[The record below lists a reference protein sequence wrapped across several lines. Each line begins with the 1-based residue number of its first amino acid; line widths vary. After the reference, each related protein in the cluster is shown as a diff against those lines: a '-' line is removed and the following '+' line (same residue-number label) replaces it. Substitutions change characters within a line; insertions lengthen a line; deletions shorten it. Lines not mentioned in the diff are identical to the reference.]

1 MNNMISRG
9 DAEKVPEEEIDNSPA
24 WYIPHHGVNHPQK
37 TGNICVVFDCSA
49 KFQETSLKGHLLTGP
64 DLTNML
70 VGVLCRFRKG
80 LIAVMC
86 DVERMFLKFH
96 VKKEDQ
102 DYLRFL
108 SWEYGNLETTPSTH
122 RMKVH
127 LFRAASSPGCAN
139 FGLKHL
145 AAQGQGRYSE
155 DMIRFIQRHFYI
167 DDGLAS
173 VHTEK

>member
-1 MNNMISRG
+1 MNL
-9 DAEKVPEEEIDNSPA
+9 
-24 WYIPHHGVNHPQK
+24 
-37 TGNICVVFDCSA
+37 
-49 KFQETSLKGHLLTGP
+49 QETSLNDHLLTGP

-80 LIAVMC
+80 SIAVMC
-86 DVERMFLKFH
+86 DVESMFHQFH

-108 SWEYGNLETTPSTH
+108 WWEYGNLETTPSTY

-127 LFRAASSPGCAN
+127 LFGAPSSPGCAN

-145 AAQGQGRYSE
+145 AAQGQSRYSE
-155 DMIRFIQRHFYI
+155 ATIRFIQRIKSSTKPEQWVHVASE
-167 DDGLAS
+167 DNPADHVSRGLTAEQLKTS
-173 VHTEK
+173 NWFSGPKFLW